1 MILWIITGGKAN
13 LKIENAVVKAEFVRR
28 PNRFQAYIKLNNE
41 EIMVHVPNTGRCKEI
56 LIPGCTV
63 VLREGNNPNR
73 KTKYDLIGAYK
84 GDKFINIDSQIP
96 NKVVEEALK
105 NKKISNLMKYNV
117 IMREK
122 TFGNSRF
129 DFRLE
134 NDDEVYFLEVKGVT
148 LEDKGFARFPDAPTE
163 RGAKHLNE
171 LVEAKKAGYGAGILF
186 LMQMD
191 DIREF
196 TPNDEMD
203 GRFGIAV
210 RNAFH
215 NGVDVMAYQCFVEE
229 NSIELRE
236 TVKIVL

>member
-1 MILWIITGGKAN
+1 MM
-13 LKIENAVVKAEFVRR
+13 IENAVVKAKFVRR
-28 PNRFQAYIKLNNE
+28 PNRFVAYVTFNSK
-41 EIMVHVPNTGRCKEI
+41 EIMVHVPNTGRCREI

-63 VLREGNNPNR
+63 VLRESSNPNR

-105 NKKISNLMKYNV
+105 NKKIPNLVKYNT

-134 NDDEVYFLEVKGVT
+134 NGSEVYFLEVKGVT

-163 RGAKHLNE
+163 RGCKHLNE
-171 LVEAKKAGYGAGILF
+171 LVEAKRAGYGAGILF
-186 LMQMD
+186 LIQMD
-191 DIREF
+191 NIKEF
-196 TPNDEMD
+196 TPNDAMD
-203 GRFGIAV
+203 ENFGNAV
-210 RNAFH
+210 RNAAS
-215 NGVDVMAYQCFVEE
+215 NGVDIMAYECSVQE
-229 NSIELRE
+229 NSITLNKF
-236 TVKIVL
+236 VKIVL